1 MMMQRLI
8 IVYLVIREAVV
19 YLWRNKTITIL
30 SIAVTS
36 FSLFIIAFFL
46 ASAENMNMLIDRITS
61 EINVNIYLKE
71 DITSV
76 QKQYIEKL
84 IKSSNY
90 ISSYSYI
97 SKTKALQDFLQAMP
111 NFGTLI
117 ANLKDNPIPGSYRIV
132 IKKEYNSENAL
143 QNFIKIFADAE
154 GIEELQYDRQWYERL
169 ISFVKVVKFAGLIVG
184 AVLIFTAL
192 FTIANVIRLVVYG
205 RRDEIDIL
213 RLVGASNFYIKGPF
227 ILEGIFQGFV
237 AGICSVFILFVSYKV
252 LLYYV
257 SSSEMQVTPELI
269 HFLSSDM
276 QFLVMFI
283 GAFIGFLGSFF
294 SVSHL
299 LHE

>member
-1 MMMQRLI
+1 MMQLLI
-8 IVYLVIREAVV
+8 IIYLILREAVV

-46 ASAENMNMLIDRITS
+46 ASVENMNTAIENITA
-61 EINVNIYLKE
+61 EINVNIYLK
-71 DITSV
+71 DDVTDV

-84 IKSSNY
+84 IESSNY
-90 ISSYSYI
+90 MSSYTFI
-97 SKTKALQDFLQAMP
+97 SKSSALQDFLKEMP
-111 NFGTLI
+111 NFNSLI
-117 ANLKDNPIPGSYRIV
+117 ANLKENPIPSSYRIV

-143 QNFIKIFADAE
+143 QNFIKIFNDAE
-154 GIEELQYDRQWYERL
+154 GIEEIQYDRQWFERL
-169 ISFVKVVKFAGLIVG
+169 ISFVKVLKFAGLIVG
-184 AVLIFTAL
+184 TVLIFTAL

-205 RRDEIDIL
+205 RKDEIEIL

-227 ILEGIFQGFV
+227 ILEGIFQGFA
-237 AGICSVFILFVSYKV
+237 AGVLSVFVLFLSYKV
-252 LLYYV
+252 LLFYV
-257 SSSEMQVTPELI
+257 SSSQMKISVDFI

-276 QFLVMFI
+276 QALVMLF
-283 GAFIGFLGSFF
+283 GACIGFLGSFF